1 MKISLVIVAYKNG
14 NILLDCLNSIEKYND
29 LKDELEVIVV
39 DNSPVNERV
48 ESFVKQSSIQN
59 IQYIPSDNKGFGAGN
74 NVGAK
79 VSQGEVIGFVNPDIV
94 LVEPIFKQIYS
105 DFEKNTNVAIEGIQ
119 LLKKDLRPGYSFYFE
134 YNTKVWRNWTIKLW
148 NKLGRFNEK
157 NMFITGANL
166 FVRKDMFMNV
176 GMFDENIFMYFEES
190 DVTSRIKSIYPHAE
204 VKFNK
209 GLKMIHLEGGCT
221 DASKERIK
229 MSWDSMIYY
238 GKKNHLNYKKKV
250 RFEYGY
256 YKLKKC
262 IFSLISQSK
271 KKEYTELLEF
281 LKQNYPEYL

>member
-1 MKISLVIVAYKNG
+1 M
-14 NILLDCLNSIEKYND
+14 LDCLNSIEKYND

-79 VSQGEVIGFVNPDIV
+79 VSQGEVIGFINPDIV
-94 LVEPIFKQIYS
+94 LIEPIFKQIYS
-105 DFEKNTNVAIEGIQ
+105 DFKKNSNLAIEGIR
-119 LLKKDLRPGYSFYFE
+119 LVKKDLSPGYSFYFE

-148 NKLGRFNEK
+148 NKLGWFNEK

-176 GMFDENIFMYFEES
+176 SMFDENIFMYFEES
-190 DVTSRIKSIYPHAE
+190 DVTSRIKNKYPHAE
-204 VKFNK
+204 
-209 GLKMIHLEGGCT
+209 
-221 DASKERIK
+221 

-238 GKKNHLNYKKKV
+238 GKKNHLDYQKKV

-256 YKLKKC
+256 YKFKKC
-262 IFSLISQSK
+262 IFGLISQSK

>member
-1 MKISLVIVAYKNG
+1 MLI
-14 NILLDCLNSIEKYND
+14 
-29 LKDELEVIVV
+29 
-39 DNSPVNERV
+39 
-48 ESFVKQSSIQN
+48 
-59 IQYIPSDNKGFGAGN
+59 
-74 NVGAK
+74 
-79 VSQGEVIGFVNPDIV
+79 
-94 LVEPIFKQIYS
+94 EPIFKQIYS
-105 DFEKNTNVAIEGIQ
+105 DFKKNSNLAIEGIQ
-119 LLKKDLRPGYSFYFE
+119 LVKKDLSPGYSFYFE

-148 NKLGRFNEK
+148 NKLGWFNEK

-190 DVTSRIKSIYPHAE
+190 DLTSRIKSKYPHAE

-256 YKLKKC
+256 YKFKKC

>member
-1 MKISLVIVAYKNG
+1 MKVSLVIVAYKNG

-39 DNSPVNERV
+39 DNSPINERV
-48 ESFVKQSSIQN
+48 ESFVRQSNMQN
-59 IQYIPSDNKGFGAGN
+59 IQYIPSNNKGFGAGN

-79 VSQGEVIGFVNPDIV
+79 VSQGEIIGFINPDIV
-94 LVEPIFKQIYS
+94 LIEPIFKQIYS
-105 DFEKNTNVAIEGIQ
+105 DFKKNSNLAIEGIR
-119 LLKKDLRPGYSFYFE
+119 LLKKDLSPGYSFYFE

-148 NKLGRFNEK
+148 NKLGCFNGK

-190 DVTSRIKSIYPHAE
+190 DVTSRIKNKYPHAE

-221 DASKERIK
+221 DASKECIK

-256 YKLKKC
+256 YKFKKC